1 MTQLTPQAEVPEK
14 QTPRISVIIVSL
26 NRIESLRASLNALGA
41 EHQVIVVD
49 NGSVDGA
56 ENIVDEFPHIL
67 VHSLPRNFG
76 LTKALNIGL
85 RAAEGEYLLWLH
97 DDASISADAV
107 TRLADYLES
116 HTEAGAVCPL
126 LTDAAGSPV
135 PQVRSLPTPSDP
147 DPALR
152 LPPDG
157 KETDAE
163 ELTVDATS
171 CAAIMFRSFFLR
183 ALRHV
188 DEHYGTYGPSIEI
201 PMQVRRAN
209 KKVVILHSVTA
220 IHEKLPSPVP
230 PAELAGDRAA
240 GTAVYLGKHH
250 GFTTGIVY
258 RLKTAISA
266 LFTLRFS
273 VLMGVISGQKTD
285 GTR

>member
-26 NRIESLRASLNALGA
+26 NRIESLRASLKALGA
-41 EHQVIVVD
+41 AFQVIVVD
-49 NGSVDGA
+49 NGSSDGS
-56 ENIVDEFPHIL
+56 ENIVEEYPHIL
-67 VHSLPRNFG
+67 FHRLPRNFG

-97 DDASISADAV
+97 DDTCISADAV
-107 TRLADYLES
+107 ARLADYLEA

-126 LTDAAGSPV
+126 VTDSGGNPV
-135 PQVRSLPTPSDP
+135 PQVRSLPTPSNP
-147 DPALR
+147 DPELR
-152 LPPDG
+152 LPPAARESTG
-157 KETDAE
+157 E
-163 ELTVDATS
+163 ELAVDATS

-188 DEHYGTYGPSIEI
+188 DERYGTYGPAIEI

-220 IHEKLPSPVP
+220 IHEASPSPVS
-230 PAELAGDRAA
+230 ASALSGDRAA

-250 GFTTGIVY
+250 GLTNGIVY
-258 RLKTAISA
+258 RMKTAVSA

-273 VLMGVISGQKTD
+273 VLAAVISGQKID
-285 GTR
+285 GTG

>member
-26 NRIESLRASLNALGA
+26 NRIESLRASLKALGA

-49 NGSVDGA
+49 NGSMDGS
-56 ENIVDEFPHIL
+56 ENIVQEFPRIL
-67 VHSLPRNFG
+67 FHQLPRNFG

-97 DDASISADAV
+97 DDAAIAADAV

-116 HTEAGAVCPL
+116 HPDAGAVCPL
-126 LTDAAGSPV
+126 LTDAAGNPV
-135 PQVRSLPTPSDP
+135 PQVRALPTPSEP

-152 LPPDG
+152 LPLDG
-157 KETDAE
+157 KESHAE

-188 DEHYGTYGPSIEI
+188 DERYGTYGPAIEI

-220 IHEKLPSPVP
+220 IHETSPSPVP
-230 PAELAGDRAA
+230 AADLAGDRAA

-250 GFTTGIVY
+250 GFTNGIVY
-258 RLKTAISA
+258 RLKTAIIS
-266 LFTLRFS
+266 LFTMRFS
-273 VLMGVISGQKTD
+273 VLLGVISGQKID